1 MKRKFNVI
9 FILILLFILSWTSQL
24 TAQMGSSWL
33 KGQVTDPSGAVVVQ
47 ANVTVKSSSGQ
58 QLSTTSN
65 RQGAYEIKNLAP
77 GKYSLTTTSAGFTPY
92 QLTDV
97 EVPADGQTLDIQLG
111 ILVEKQQV
119 TVEDQGTTVDVS
131 SSSNASATIIKGK
144 DLDALS
150 DDPDE
155 LQSELD
161 ALAGPSA
168 GPNGGQIYIDG
179 FTNGQLP
186 PKNSIREIRVNQN
199 PFSAQFDSLGYGRV
213 EVFTKPGMDRFHGQF
228 MFMDNNS
235 IFNSKSPLAPTQP
248 GYNVRMINGNFSGP
262 LSKKAS
268 FFFNVEQRS
277 IGNVSV
283 INAFD
288 PVTFEPFNTTVSNP
302 RTRYEIGP
310 RIDYQLTSN
319 NTLTARYEFEKDD
332 RDNDGIS
339 TFTLPTQAYN
349 TRNSSHNLQLSDTQ
363 VLSPRVIN
371 ETRFQF
377 TRDIGDQY
385 SINSAPTINVQSAF
399 VAGGN
404 SMGVSNDTNDR
415 YEFQNYTSMAL
426 GKHFIKFG
434 GRLRASRETNESTG
448 GFNGTFTFNSL
459 SDYQAGLPSQFSRT
473 FGVPAVQVNYVD
485 AGLYAEDDWR
495 LRPNFTLSYG
505 LRFETQNQISDHA
518 DLAPRIGFAWGIGSG
533 KTAPKTV
540 LRAGFG
546 MFYDRFGQ
554 GQVLQSLRLNGVNQL
569 QYISQD
575 PEAFYPAIPDQ
586 TSPFLSAAS
595 TTIRQIDPNLRSPYM
610 MQTAVTL
617 ERQLSKSGIASITYL
632 NSRGEHTFISQNINA
647 PTSYDPVD
655 PCANRPLGTCDNIYQ
670 YESAGIFRQNQLIAN
685 VRMNTAKFS
694 VFSFY
699 TLNYA
704 NSDTAGA
711 GSFPSNPYIVSS
723 DYGRASFDIRNRF
736 MLGGSIN
743 APYHFAFSPFIIA
756 NSGQPFN
763 IITGQDYNG
772 DSIYNDRPAFATDL
786 SRPTVLRTGWGTF
799 DTSPIAGQKLVP
811 INYGTGPGNF
821 TINMRV
827 SKVFGF
833 GKENGKAQGPQGGG
847 GGDRHGPG
855 PGGMGPRMGSGGGGG
870 MFGGGGASTNRR
882 YNLTLSVQAMNI
894 LNHVNYGNPVS
905 NLSSPY
911 FGVSK
916 TLAGGPFGS
925 NVAVRRLFMQ
935 AQFAF

>member
-1 MKRKFNVI
+1 MLTFM
-9 FILILLFILSWTSQL
+9 LSWTSQL
-24 TAQMGSSWL
+24 VAQSGNGWL

-47 ANVTVKSSSGQ
+47 ATVTVKSSSGVEV
-58 QLSTTSN
+58 STTSN
-65 RQGAYEIKNLAP
+65 KQGSYEIKGLTP
-77 GKYSLTTTSAGFTPY
+77 GKYSLTTTSAGFAPY

-97 EVPADGQTLDIQLG
+97 EIPADGQTLDIQLG

-119 TVEDQGTTVDVS
+119 TVEDQGTNVDVS
-131 SSSNASATIIKGK
+131 SSSNASATVIKGK

-213 EVFTKPGMDRFHGQF
+213 EVFTKPGMDKFHGQF
-228 MFMDNNS
+228 MLMDNNS
-235 IFNSKSPLAPTQP
+235 IFNSKSPFATTQP
-248 GYNVRMINGNFSGP
+248 GYNTRMINGNISGP

-268 FFFNVEQRS
+268 FFFNVQQRS

-283 INAFD
+283 INAVD
-288 PVTFEPFNTTVSNP
+288 PVTYGSYQATVLNP
-302 RTRYEIGP
+302 HRRYEIGP
-310 RIDYQLTSN
+310 RIDYQLTTN
-319 NTLTARYEFEKDD
+319 NTLTGRYEFEQDNS
-332 RDNDGIS
+332 DNDGIS

-349 TRNSSHNLQLSDTQ
+349 SRASSHNLQLSDTQ

-377 TRDIGDQY
+377 TRDINNQY
-385 SINSAPTINVQSAF
+385 SLDQSPTINVQQSF
-399 VAGGN
+399 TNGGN
-404 SMGVSNDTNDR
+404 SMGTSDDVNNR

-434 GRLRASRETNESTG
+434 GRLRTSQETNESTG

-459 SDYQAGLPSQFSRT
+459 SAYKAGTPSQFSRT
-473 FGVPAVQVNYVD
+473 FGVPTVSVTYVD

-495 LRPNFTLSYG
+495 VRPNFTLSYG
-505 LRFETQNQISDHA
+505 LRVESQNQISDHA
-518 DLAPRIGFAWGIGSG
+518 DFAPRIGFAWGIGSG

-546 MFYDRFGQ
+546 MFYDRFNQ
-554 GQVLQSLRLNGVNQL
+554 SNVLQSIRLNGTNQV
-569 QYISQD
+569 QYIALNPS
-575 PEAFYPAIPDQ
+575 FYPNIPDAGA
-586 TSPFLSAAS
+586 PDLVAAS
-595 TTIRQIDPNLRSPYM
+595 TTIRQIDPKLRSPYM

-617 ERQLSKSGIASITYL
+617 ERQLSKSGTASITYL
-632 NSRGEHTFISQNINA
+632 NSRGEHTFVSQNINA
-647 PTSYDPVD
+647 PTSYDPNNS
-655 PCANRPLGTCDNIYQ
+655 CANRPLGNCDNVYQ
-670 YESAGIFRQNQLIAN
+670 YESAGVFRQNQLIAN

-694 VFSFY
+694 LFSFY

-711 GSFPSNPYIVSS
+711 GSFPSTPYVVSS
-723 DYGRASFDIRNRF
+723 DFGRASFDIRSRF
-736 MLGGSIN
+736 MLGGSFN
-743 APYHFAFSPFIIA
+743 APYHFSFSPFIIA

-763 IITGQDYNG
+763 ITTGQDYNG
-772 DSIYNDRPAFATDL
+772 DSIFNDRPSFATDL
-786 SRPTVLRTGWGTF
+786 SRLTVVRTGWGVF
-799 DTSPIAGQKLVP
+799 DTAPIPGQKLVP

-833 GKENGKAQGPQGGG
+833 GKESGKAQGPQAGGG

-855 PGGMGPRMGSGGGGG
+855 GMGPRMGGGGP
-870 MFGGGGASTNRR
+870 FGGGPSTNRR
-882 YNLTLSVQAMNI
+882 YNLTLSAQGMNI
-894 LNHVNYGNPVS
+894 FNHVNYGNPVS
-905 NLSSPY
+905 NLSSQY
-911 FGVSK
+911 FGAPK

-925 NVAVRRLFMQ
+925 NVAVRRLFLQ

>member
-1 MKRKFNVI
+1 VKGKFNVI
-9 FILILLFILSWTSQL
+9 IVFICVFTLSCVSSL
-24 TAQMGSSWL
+24 TAQTGGSWL

-47 ANVTVKSSSGQ
+47 ATITLRSSLGQ
-58 QLSTTSN
+58 EFSATSN
-65 RQGAYEIKNLAP
+65 RQGTYEIKGLAP
-77 GKYSLTTTSAGFTPY
+77 GKYNLTTTSSGFAPY

-97 EVPADGQTLDIQLG
+97 DVPADGQTLDIQLG
-111 ILVEKQQV
+111 IQVEKQQV

-144 DLDALS
+144 DLEALS

-213 EVFTKPGMDRFHGQF
+213 EVFTKPGMDKFHGQF

-235 IFNSKSPLAPTQP
+235 IFDSKSPFAPEQP
-248 GYNVRMINGNFSGP
+248 GYNTRMINGNISGP
-262 LSKKAS
+262 INKKAS
-268 FFFNVEQRS
+268 FFFNVQQRS

-288 PVTFEPFNTTVSNP
+288 PVTFQPFNATVFNP

-310 RIDYQLTSN
+310 RLDYQLSTN
-319 NTLTARYEFEKDD
+319 NTLTARYEFEQDN

-339 TFTLPTQAYN
+339 TFTLPSQAYN

-377 TRDIGDQY
+377 TRDINNQY
-385 SINSAPTINVQSAF
+385 SIDNSPTINVQAAF
-399 VAGGN
+399 TDGGN
-404 SMGVSNDTNDR
+404 NMGVSDDINNR
-415 YEFQNYTSMAL
+415 YEFQNYTSMAM
-426 GKHFIKFG
+426 GKHFIKYG
-434 GRLRASRETNESTG
+434 GRLRVSRETNLSTG
-448 GFNGTFTFNSL
+448 GFNGTFVFNSL
-459 SDYQAGLPSQFSRT
+459 ADYQNNLPSQFSRT
-473 FGVPAVQVNYVD
+473 FGVPSVSLTYVD
-485 AGLYAEDDWR
+485 AGLYVEDDWR
-495 LRPNFTLSYG
+495 VRPNFTLSYG
-505 LRFETQNQISDHA
+505 LRMETQNQIGDHG
-518 DLAPRIGFAWGIGSG
+518 DFAPRIGFAWGLGSA
-533 KTAPKTV
+533 KSAPKTV

-546 MFYDRFGQ
+546 MFYDRFNQ
-554 GQVLQSLRLNGVNQL
+554 GFVLQSIRLNGVNQV
-569 QYISQD
+569 QYISLQ
-575 PEAFYPAIPDQ
+575 PEAFYPNIPDQ
-586 TSPFLSAAS
+586 TSAFLSAAS
-595 TTIRQIDPNLRSPYM
+595 TTIRQIDPKLRSPYM
-610 MQTAVTL
+610 MQSAVTL
-617 ERQLSKSGIASITYL
+617 ERQLSKSGTASVTYL
-632 NSRGEHTFISQNINA
+632 NSRGERSFVSQNINA
-647 PTSYDPVD
+647 PTSFDPTD
-655 PCANRPLGTCDNIYQ
+655 PCANRPLGTCDNVNQ

-685 VRMNTAKFS
+685 VRMNTPRFS

-699 TLNYA
+699 TLNFA

-711 GSFPSNPYIVSS
+711 GSFPSNPYNISA
-723 DYGRASFDIRNRF
+723 DYGRASFDTRNRF
-736 MLGGSIN
+736 MLGGSFN
-743 APYHFAFSPFIIA
+743 APYHFSFSPFIIA

-763 IITGQDYNG
+763 ITTGQDYNG
-772 DSIYNDRPAFATDL
+772 DSIYNDRPAFASDL
-786 SRPTVLRTGWGTF
+786 TRPTVMRTGLGTF
-799 DTSPIAGQKLVP
+799 DTAPIAGQAIVP
-811 INYGTGPGNF
+811 INYGTGPSNF

-833 GKENGKAQGPQGGG
+833 GKEGGKTQGSQGGGG

-855 PGGMGPRMGSGGGGG
+855 GMGPRMGGGGGP
-870 MFGGGGASTNRR
+870 FGGGGATTNRR
-882 YNLTLSVQAMNI
+882 YNLTLSIQSMNI
-894 LNHVNYGNPVS
+894 LNHVNYGNPIG

-911 FGVSK
+911 FGESK
-916 TLAGGPFGS
+916 TLAGGPFGTNS
-925 NVAVRRLFMQ
+925 AVRRVFLQ

>member
-1 MKRKFNVI
+1 VKGKFNVI
-9 FILILLFILSWTSQL
+9 IVFICVFTLSCVSSL
-24 TAQMGSSWL
+24 TAQTGGSWL

-47 ANVTVKSSSGQ
+47 ATITLRSSLGQ
-58 QLSTTSN
+58 EFSATSN
-65 RQGAYEIKNLAP
+65 RQGTYEIKGLAP
-77 GKYSLTTTSAGFTPY
+77 GKYNLTTTSSGFAPY

-97 EVPADGQTLDIQLG
+97 DVPADGQTLDIQLG
-111 ILVEKQQV
+111 IQVEKQQV

-144 DLDALS
+144 DLEALS

-213 EVFTKPGMDRFHGQF
+213 EVFTKPGMDKFHGQF

-235 IFNSKSPLAPTQP
+235 IFDSKSPFAPEQP
-248 GYNVRMINGNFSGP
+248 GYNTRMINGNISGP
-262 LSKKAS
+262 INKKAS
-268 FFFNVEQRS
+268 FFFNVQQRS

-288 PVTFEPFNTTVSNP
+288 PVTFQPFNATVFNP

-310 RIDYQLTSN
+310 RLDYQLSTN
-319 NTLTARYEFEKDD
+319 NTLTARYEFEQDN

-339 TFTLPTQAYN
+339 TFTLPSQAYN

-377 TRDIGDQY
+377 TRDINNQY
-385 SINSAPTINVQSAF
+385 SIDNSPTINVQAAF
-399 VAGGN
+399 TDGGN
-404 SMGVSNDTNDR
+404 NMGVSDDINNR
-415 YEFQNYTSMAL
+415 YEFQNYTSMAM
-426 GKHFIKFG
+426 GKHFIKYG
-434 GRLRASRETNESTG
+434 GRLRVSRETNLSTG
-448 GFNGTFTFNSL
+448 GFNGTFVFNSL
-459 SDYQAGLPSQFSRT
+459 ADYQNNLPSQFSRT
-473 FGVPAVQVNYVD
+473 FGVPSVSLTYVD
-485 AGLYAEDDWR
+485 AGLYVEDDWR
-495 LRPNFTLSYG
+495 VRPNFTLSYG
-505 LRFETQNQISDHA
+505 LRMETQNQIGDHG
-518 DLAPRIGFAWGIGSG
+518 DFAPRIGFAWGLGSA
-533 KTAPKTV
+533 KSAPKTV

-546 MFYDRFGQ
+546 MFYDRFNQ
-554 GQVLQSLRLNGVNQL
+554 GFVLQSIRLNGVNQV
-569 QYISQD
+569 QYISLQ
-575 PEAFYPAIPDQ
+575 PEAFYPNIPDQ
-586 TSPFLSAAS
+586 TSAFLSAAS
-595 TTIRQIDPNLRSPYM
+595 TTIRQIDPKLRSPYM
-610 MQTAVTL
+610 MQSAVTL
-617 ERQLSKSGIASITYL
+617 ERQLSKSGTASVTYL
-632 NSRGEHTFISQNINA
+632 NSRGERSFVSQNINA
-647 PTSYDPVD
+647 PTSFDPTD
-655 PCANRPLGTCDNIYQ
+655 PCANRPLGTCDNVNQ

-685 VRMNTAKFS
+685 VRMNTPRFS

-699 TLNYA
+699 TLNFA

-711 GSFPSNPYIVSS
+711 GSFPSNPYNISA
-723 DYGRASFDIRNRF
+723 DYGRASFDTRNRF
-736 MLGGSIN
+736 MLGGSFN
-743 APYHFAFSPFIIA
+743 APYHFSFSPFIIA

-763 IITGQDYNG
+763 ITTGQDYNG
-772 DSIYNDRPAFATDL
+772 DSIYNDRPAFASDL
-786 SRPTVLRTGWGTF
+786 TRPTVMRTGLGTF
-799 DTSPIAGQKLVP
+799 DTAPIAGQAIVP
-811 INYGTGPGNF
+811 INYGTGPSNF

-833 GKENGKAQGPQGGG
+833 GKEGGKTQGSQGGGG

-855 PGGMGPRMGSGGGGG
+855 GMGPRMGGGGGP
-870 MFGGGGASTNRR
+870 FGGGGATTNRR
-882 YNLTLSVQAMNI
+882 YNLTLSIQSMNI
-894 LNHVNYGNPVS
+894 LNHLNYGNPIG

-911 FGVSK
+911 FGESK
-916 TLAGGPFGS
+916 TLAGGPFGTNS
-925 NVAVRRLFMQ
+925 AVRRVFLQ